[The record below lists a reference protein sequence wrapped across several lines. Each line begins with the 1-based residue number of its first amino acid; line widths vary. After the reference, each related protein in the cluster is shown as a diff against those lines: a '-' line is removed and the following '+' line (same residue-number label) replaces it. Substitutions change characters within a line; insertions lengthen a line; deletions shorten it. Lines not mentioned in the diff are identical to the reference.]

1 MDAGRTTKALE
12 ALADRAWEDYLAAR
26 AQYPNVVPDTCA
38 PVLFFGDLT
47 AYRASPLKIV
57 TVGLNPSDREF
68 PQTDPWQR
76 FPGGQQ
82 RESYLDAL
90 CRYFE
95 VLPLNWFACFRQL
108 LHGLDASFYSGA
120 TNRAVHT
127 DICSVVPTGP
137 TWSGL
142 PQPVQQSL
150 AARGIETWHRVIT
163 ELRPHVIVT
172 SVRYSWLDRIAFES
186 LISWVPVH
194 TVERTNP
201 YVVEGRRMRLPG
213 GSTTL
218 LIRGRAAN
226 TPFGLISNPDRYA
239 VGRSIQM
246 ALRR

>member
-1 MDAGRTTKALE
+1 MDAARITEELE
-12 ALADRAWEDYLAAR
+12 ALANRAWEDHFAAR
-26 AQYPNVVPDTCA
+26 AQFPNVVPATCA
-38 PVLFFGDLT
+38 PVLFFGDLA

-68 PQTDPWQR
+68 PQANPWQR

-82 RESYLDAL
+82 GENYLEAL
-90 CRYFE
+90 SRYFE

-108 LHGLDASFYSGA
+108 LHGLDASFYTGA
-120 TNRAVHT
+120 ANRAVHT
-127 DICSVVPTGP
+127 DLCSVVPTAP
-137 TWSGL
+137 TWSAL

-163 ELRPHVIVT
+163 ELRPHVIIT
-172 SVRYSWLDRIAFES
+172 SVRYSWLDGIAFES
-186 LISWVPVH
+186 LTSWAPVH

-213 GSTTL
+213 AGTTL

-226 TPFGLISNPDRYA
+226 TPFGLISNRDRYA
-239 VGRSIQM
+239 VGRSIQT